1 MSSLKRKYICATRRR
16 HSGQEGFVLPLAV
29 ILVVLLAVSGASFMQ
44 LDFQEKRM
52 AMNEVDN
59 HGSFYLAS
67 AGIERARETLKMP
80 GSDWTSVLSDNPPAP
95 YAHDFN
101 PDPLLCP
108 DPSRGCVILPFQT
121 TAGNPVIANDGD
133 PVNAQDQNFPFDN
146 TFDDGEYSARA
157 FNNEAG
163 TVDTDQRLTVR
174 ALGTVRGE
182 QKLLE
187 LKLMVDSN
195 LNLMNC
201 VGEPGD
207 PCPNSEVGNSVE
219 IEYSPGKEPAATP
232 TLPAMDPPL
241 SDPDNFFRDP
251 DNLTGLTLTNVQILS
266 GDITLTTSPNPNK
279 PAEVLMQNNS
289 YYQTNGNITV
299 RDTASG
305 ANGNSQVVVFST
317 GGSVELRSGTLT
329 DAILI
334 GVNEVSVKGSSV
346 LSAPLPYPAIIAGSA
361 VGGDNGVTIYGTIY
375 AEGEIDLQP
384 ISVHGVL
391 IGQSI
396 TLQGS
401 GYFTDDG
408 NLDFY
413 ALMPGFDYPNELKT
427 MIPVPG
433 PDAWQEI
440 EVDS

>member
-1 MSSLKRKYICATRRR
+1 MSFLKRKSICAMRR
-16 HSGQEGFVLPLAV
+16 SGQRGFVLPMA
-29 ILVVLLAVSGASFMQ
+29 IMLVVLLAVSGASFMQ
-44 LDFQEKRM
+44 LDFHEKRM
-52 AMNEVDN
+52 AMNESDN
-59 HGSFYLAS
+59 HRSFYLAN

-80 GSDWTSVLSDNPPAP
+80 GTNWTSVLSNNPPAP
-95 YAHDFN
+95 YAHDSN

-108 DPSRGCVILPFQT
+108 DPSRGCVVLPFQT
-121 TAGNPVIANDGD
+121 TAGNPVIAHNGD
-133 PVNAQDQNFPFDN
+133 PVNSQDQSFPFDN

-201 VGEPGD
+201 QGQPGD

-219 IEYSPGKEPAATP
+219 IEFSPGKEPAATP
-232 TLPAMDPPL
+232 TLPAMNPPL
-241 SDPDNFFRDP
+241 TDPNNFYRNP
-251 DNLTGLTLTNVQILS
+251 ANLTHLTLTNIKILS
-266 GDITLTTSPNPNK
+266 GDIILTTSPNPNK
-279 PAEVLMQNNS
+279 PKEVKIQNNS
-289 YYQTNGNITV
+289 YYLTNGNITIK
-299 RDTASG
+299 DTSSG
-305 ANGNSQVVVFST
+305 ANGNSQIVVLST
-317 GGSVELRSGTLT
+317 GGNVEMQSGTLT

-334 GVNEVSVKGSSV
+334 GVNAVSLKGNSI
-346 LSAPLPYPAIIAGSA
+346 LKAPLPYPAIVAGST
-361 VGGDNGVTIYGTIY
+361 VGGDNGVTVYGTIY
-375 AEGEIDLQP
+375 SVGTIDLRP

-391 IGQSI
+391 IGDSI
-396 TLQGS
+396 NLQGS

-408 NLDFY
+408 NSAYY

-433 PDAWQEI
+433 PDSWQEI
-440 EVDS
+440 EADS